1 MDVGDSAFCF
11 QVSFALGTT
20 MHPILWW
27 ILKLV
32 SEPCKVGVYR
42 YVDHEEHIMNRQTKL
57 NDEEINVGGNS
68 QVFNM
73 AVGQLQKGGKF
84 VPWLP
89 GLIWPSWND
98 SNPRS

>member
-1 MDVGDSAFCF
+1 
-11 QVSFALGTT
+11 
-20 MHPILWW
+20 
-27 ILKLV
+27 V

-42 YVDHEEHIMNRQTKL
+42 YVDHEENIMNRQTKL
-57 NDEEINVGGNS
+57 NDEETNVGGNS

-89 GLIWPSWND
+89 GLI
-98 SNPRS
+98 